1 MRVSTKG
8 RYALRVMIDLAEN
21 AGTVV
26 PLRKISERQDI
37 PVKYLEHIIAA
48 LVKAEL
54 VSGSRGNG
62 GGYTLSRR
70 PSDYKVGE
78 ILRAS
83 EGNFCPAPCTE
94 EDCEKYRECRASEF
108 WRGLEKAV
116 NTYIDSQTLDDVVKS
131 STPASRRDP
140 SIWIL

>member
-21 AGTVV
+21 AGTTV

-62 GGYTLSRR
+62 GGYSLSKR
-70 PSDYKVGE
+70 PSDYKIGE

-83 EGNFCPAPCTE
+83 EGDFCAAPCTG
-94 EDCEKYRECRASEF
+94 EDCDKYRECKASGF
-108 WRGLEKAV
+108 WQGLEKAV
-116 NTYIDSQTLDDVVKS
+116 NTYLDGQTLDDVVKS
-131 STPASRRDP
+131 STIASRRDP